1 MNHKRIYEKAQ
12 KYHFPGRISKQFY
25 FILKKSD
32 NELEFQIKSSEK
44 QLYSYYFFSVVDFN

>member
-1 MNHKRIYEKAQ
+1 MNHKRIYKKAQ

-25 FILKKSD
+25 FIFQKKSD

-44 QLYSYYFFSVVDFN
+44 QLYSY